1 MSDDFGHL
9 LAVVVLAVIG
19 EVSGGGGL
27 ATPKPMIVDNIFF
40 QNGISTWDYD
50 T

>member
-19 EVSGGGGL
+19 EVSGGGL

>member
-1 MSDDFGHL
+1 MSDDFGGHL

-19 EVSGGGGL
+19 EVL

-40 QNGISTWDYD
+40 KTESAHGTIYHD